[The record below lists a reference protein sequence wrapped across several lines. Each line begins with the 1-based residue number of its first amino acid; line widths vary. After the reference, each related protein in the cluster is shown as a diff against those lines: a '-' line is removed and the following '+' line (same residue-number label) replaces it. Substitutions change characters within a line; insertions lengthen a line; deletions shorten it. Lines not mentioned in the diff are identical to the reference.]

1 MNDEMEDLTIPVI
14 VKIAG
19 GGCMM
24 TGGFTLGLAL
34 QTSMIFRM
42 KGSIV
47 AVVALMAIL
56 GVAAVVTGWGTF
68 RGRAGSSIAAAVT
81 AGLVATL
88 GSVWAIVGLL
98 SGVLSPLSF
107 GVVLFGTGAAV
118 LTGLAIGPARKVT
131 RARDGLRAQGLD
143 FGV

>member
-1 MNDEMEDLTIPVI
+1 MNSEMDDLTIPMI

-19 GGCMM
+19 GACMM
-24 TGGFTLGLAL
+24 TGGFTLGLAV

-42 KGSIV
+42 RGSIQG
-47 AVVALMAIL
+47 VVAAMAIL
-56 GVAAVVTGWGTF
+56 GIAAVITGWGTF
-68 RGRAGSSIAAAVT
+68 RGRAGSSIAAAVA
-81 AGLVATL
+81 AGLVAML
-88 GSVWAIVGLL
+88 GSVWAVVGLM

-107 GVVLFGTGAAV
+107 GVILFATAAAV

-131 RARDGLRAQGLD
+131 RARDVLRAQGLD